1 MATLELKDISKQFQV
16 NGQPLSIL
24 KNISLQV
31 SEGKIVCLLGKSG
44 SGKTTL
50 LNIICGLEK
59 SDTGQTR
66 LHGTIGYVP
75 QKDLLLPWRNVL
87 KNVLLPLE
95 IQKKVT
101 DDTISKSNKLLD
113 SLELG
118 QFKDS
123 FPNEISGGM
132 KQKVSYARGLIN
144 DPEIVLFDEP
154 FSAIDFDA
162 RIRLGKEVRSNII
175 KTNKIGIFVTHN
187 IEEAIAIGD
196 KVIVLGNRPASIVFE
211 STIDISEEQR
221 GPTEIRKT
229 PEFQR
234 LFDSIWKVMN

>member
-1 MATLELKDISKQFQV
+1 MATLELKDISKRFQV
-16 NGQPLSIL
+16 NGKPLDVL
-24 KNISLQV
+24 KSISLHGT
-31 SEGKIVCLLGKSG
+31 EGKIICLLGKSG

-59 SDTGQTR
+59 PNSGEASLQ
-66 LHGTIGYVP
+66 GTIGYIP

-101 DDTISKSNKLLD
+101 VETISKSKQLLD

-118 QFKDS
+118 LFKNS

-144 DPEIVLFDEP
+144 NPEIVLFDEP

-162 RIRLGKEVRSNII
+162 RIRLGKEVRSNIV
-175 KTNKIGIFVTHN
+175 KNKKIGIFVTHN
-187 IEEAIAIGD
+187 IEEAIAVGD
-196 KVIVLGNRPASIVFE
+196 KVIVLGGQPASIIFE
-211 STIDISEEQR
+211 SDINIAEEQR

-229 PEFQR
+229 LEFQR
-234 LFDSIWKVMN
+234 LFDLIWKVMN

>member
-1 MATLELKDISKQFQV
+1 MATLELKNISKNFQV
-16 NGQPLSIL
+16 NGKPLSVL
-24 KNISLQV
+24 KDISLNITD
-31 SEGKIVCLLGKSG
+31 GKIICLLGKSG

-59 SDTGQTR
+59 PDNGQASLR
-66 LHGTIGYVP
+66 GTIGYIP

-87 KNVLLPLE
+87 KNILLPLE

-101 DDTISKSNKLLD
+101 VKTISKSNQLLD
-113 SLELG
+113 SLDLS
-118 QFKDS
+118 QFKNS

-144 DPEIVLFDEP
+144 DPDIVLFDEP

-175 KTNKIGIFVTHN
+175 KNKKIGIFVTHN
-187 IEEAIAIGD
+187 IEEAIAVGD
-196 KVIVLGNRPASIVFE
+196 KVIVLGNKPASVVFE
-211 STIDISEEQR
+211 SDINIVEEQR

-229 PEFQR
+229 AEFQR
-234 LFDSIWKVMN
+234 LFDLIWKVMN